1 MYRYA
6 TGVDRQDWT
15 LYRSGLDA
23 TQHSMTNAL
32 VAIDGDSE
40 TIMYVQTHHVY
51 DPNDPASWY
60 TIGGYYD
67 DTLIRVDGRWL
78 LSSARL
84 TVTWR
89 ERAIR
94 RAWNSPGQT
103 VLCFGHP
110 GVCGL
115 FTRYRH
121 FVTFVVVRTDRPQ
134 PEPRA
139 SDYRTLEYLPNL
151 PSGVLQNRQTLPHC
165 CHCRDRGSTARDTR
179 GHNFRKQ
186 VNIASHT
193 RQSSRLRRS
202 RR

>member
-89 ERAIR
+89 AGDPSSMELARADG
-94 RAWNSPGQT
+94 A
-103 VLCFGHP
+103 L
-110 GVCGL
+110 L
-115 FTRYRH
+115 
-121 FVTFVVVRTDRPQ
+121 
-134 PEPRA
+134 RA
-139 SDYRTLEYLPNL
+139 SGRLWIVHSISTFRHLCRRTHRP
-151 PSGVLQNRQTLPHC
+151 P
-165 CHCRDRGSTARDTR
+165 TA
-179 GHNFRKQ
+179 
-186 VNIASHT
+186 
-193 RQSSRLRRS
+193 
-202 RR
+202 